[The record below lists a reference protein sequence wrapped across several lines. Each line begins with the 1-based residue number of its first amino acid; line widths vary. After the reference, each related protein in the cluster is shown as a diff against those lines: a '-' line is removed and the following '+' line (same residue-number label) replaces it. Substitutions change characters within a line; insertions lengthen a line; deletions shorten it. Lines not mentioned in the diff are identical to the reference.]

1 MRLNPLIVFAYR
13 SCDENLKMCDWHIW
27 KCKERLKS
35 VGKKQWGLA
44 WLRDEKRPKEMR
56 KHNRELQRN
65 MIVYNNSNCRAI
77 NTLSENKN
85 SNTILLKS
93 HVEKFKNLFLENQR
107 PWATQKL
114 VSKIHH
120 SSLSW
125 LLHRLHPQLFASLS
139 VQFLLNVTQSCYQSK
154 KCFRVGDQ
162 GWLYKLLGKCHLTK
176 WGMSQ
181 DFSLHCLNTLMSSM
195 CKHMTICEKKII
207 WIATLNTEKAYVYM
221 CYIKDISK
229 IEIFW
234 LSRNYAQS
242 IYLLAGKLGEEILQN
257 LTNFPFY
264 VFLTDAIL

>member
-1 MRLNPLIVFAYR
+1 MRTSKCVIDTSESV
-13 SCDENLKMCDWHIW
+13 KKDWRVW
-27 KCKERLKS
+27 E
-35 VGKKQWGLA
+35 KKQWGLA

-181 DFSLHCLNTLMSSM
+181 DFSLHCLNTLMCSM
-195 CKHMTICEKKII
+195 CKHMTICEKNYMNCNIKHWKGICV
-207 WIATLNTEKAYVYM
+207 YVLHNRHFQNRNLLTVSKL
-221 CYIKDISK
+221 CSVYI
-229 IEIFW
+229 
-234 LSRNYAQS
+234 
-242 IYLLAGKLGEEILQN
+242 LAGW
-257 LTNFPFY
+257 
-264 VFLTDAIL
+264 